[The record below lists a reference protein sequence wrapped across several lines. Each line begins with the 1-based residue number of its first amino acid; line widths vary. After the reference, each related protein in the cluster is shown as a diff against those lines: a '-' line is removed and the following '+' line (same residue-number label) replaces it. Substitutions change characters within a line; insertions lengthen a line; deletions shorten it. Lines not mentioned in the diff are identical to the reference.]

1 MCKQPMSKVKER
13 VWERGNRRETN
24 PSERQRKEWRR
35 MRRGG
40 EDKSTGVE
48 KAKYGMVRK
57 FEKLDKCK
65 KEKV

>member
-1 MCKQPMSKVKER
+1 M
-13 VWERGNRRETN
+13 RGKGRSGE
-24 PSERQRKEWRR
+24 ECGAG
-35 MRRGG
+35 GG